1 MRGITGLIGLA
12 AAAVAI
18 CGVFLPLAAVGEQ
31 LVTVWNPEPRS
42 FFDTIAFI
50 EVASPSLWQMSR
62 IIALLSLAFLVL
74 VVVALRFGDR
84 SGIAPLAF
92 LAMIGPAYLVSR
104 YGSNLVVP
112 TGPLTIGT
120 WDLGF
125 TLIVVGCGV
134 LFVLGFV
141 AHYGAPAAEKA

>member
-12 AAAVAI
+12 AAALAI

-31 LVTVWNPEPRS
+31 LIAVWNPEPRG
-42 FFDTIAFI
+42 FFDTIALI

-74 VVVALRFGDR
+74 VLVALRFGDR

-92 LAMIGPAYLVSR
+92 LAGIGPAYLVSR
-104 YGSNLVVP
+104 YGGDLVVP
-112 TGPLTIGT
+112 TGPLTLGS
-120 WDLGF
+120 WNLGF
-125 TLIVVGCGV
+125 ALIVVGCGA
-134 LFVLGFV
+134 LLILGFI
-141 AHYGAPAAEKA
+141 AHYRTPAAD